1 MYMKEGDP
9 VIESEPWLN
18 LTTGITAIVTVVVSL
33 VPNILFLLASTAV
46 F

>member
-1 MYMKEGDP
+1 LFKF
-9 VIESEPWLN
+9 
-18 LTTGITAIVTVVVSL
+18 TTAITAIVTVVVSL